1 MDMARHIVH
10 WLLVLFPALLGVLF
24 LCFCLPQVMSAD
36 TVMIIAG
43 PDTRQETAAAIRSGL
58 SRDRS
63 ALVQFGGHI
72 PCVLPLDHREH
83 EMVSDEL
90 ARTTGPTN
98 RIKWEA

>member
-1 MDMARHIVH
+1 MARHIVH

-36 TVMIIAG
+36 TAMIIAG
-43 PDTRQETAAAIRSGL
+43 PDARQETAAAIRSGL

-72 PCVLPLDHREH
+72 PCVLRSPNTV
-83 EMVSDEL
+83 VSDEL

>member
-36 TVMIIAG
+36 TAMIIAG
-43 PDTRQETAAAIRSGL
+43 PDARQETASAIRSGL

-72 PCVLPLDHREH
+72 PCVLRSPNT
-83 EMVSDEL
+83 MVSDEL

>member
-10 WLLVLFPALLGVLF
+10 WLLVLFPVMLGVLF
-24 LCFCLPQVMSAD
+24 LCFCLSAD
-36 TVMIIAG
+36 TAMIIAG
-43 PDTRQETAAAIRSGL
+43 PDARQETASAIRSGL

-72 PCVLPLDHREH
+72 PCVLRSPNT
-83 EMVSDEL
+83 MVSDEL